1 MKGWQREY
9 IKDVIN
15 NGHYPT
21 EDELR
26 DIEQK
31 CDLSRKQVLRFIA
44 KRLVNPNR
52 KPRADWRS
60 DKAADVASTQVTVK
74 SEEA

>member
-9 IKDVIN
+9 IKEVIN

-21 EDELR
+21 EDELK

-31 CDLSRKQVLRFIA
+31 CDLSRKQVDFLRI
-44 KRLVNPNR
+44 
-52 KPRADWRS
+52 S
-60 DKAADVASTQVTVK
+60 
-74 SEEA
+74 